1 MERLLSF
8 VQGNRIGGDPTDSI
22 RVIERSRGV
31 RMAVQE
37 EEAWLSLL
45 EGGEGER

>member
-8 VQGNRIGGDPTDSI
+8 VQGNRIGGDPMDSI
-22 RVIERSRGV
+22 RAIERSRGI
-31 RMAVQE
+31 RMAVRE

-45 EGGEGER
+45 EGGEDEC